1 VNIELV
7 INAQNEEVDI
17 AVLED
22 KVLNEL
28 HKQKSDSSYQVGD
41 IYLGKVRNVVPSL
54 NACFV
59 DVGHEKDA
67 FLHYLDLGPQYSSLS
82 KYVKFSISGKQTKA
96 MLDGFKMES
105 DINKNGKINERVS
118 SGNNILV
125 QIAKEPIS
133 SKGPRLTTEITLA
146 GRYIVLVPF
155 SDKISISSR
164 VKSADERTRLKRL
177 MQSIL
182 PPGFGVIIRT
192 VAVGKKVA
200 DLDSDLRGLVERWNT
215 MHTNLQRSSPPK
227 KILGELNRTSA
238 LLRDILSSEFTS
250 IHVNDEQ
257 LANEIKIFLADIEPD
272 KEKIVKH
279 YSGKVD
285 IFDRFGIY
293 KQIKSSFGKQVNIRN
308 GGYLIIEHTEAM
320 HVIDVNSGNRKP
332 GEANQEQNALETNLE
347 CAKEIAR
354 LLKLR
359 DMGGIIVIDF
369 IDMQKRENRKLL
381 HDTLKKLLKDDKAK
395 SNVLAPS
402 RFGLV
407 EITRQR
413 VRPETEIKTAEKCP
427 TCNGTGEIGASILL
441 TDNIEVLLEG
451 VVKARKHK
459 NYALCVHPYVEAFLT
474 KNRGAW
480 WKKQSVLKDWS
491 AKYGVALEV
500 RSVGSYTLTEYR
512 FFDHDDEE
520 IDLSTIPVVRA
531 EEPSPAP
538 APASEAE

>member
-1 VNIELV
+1 MNIELV
-7 INAQNEEVDI
+7 INAQNDEVDI

-22 KVLNEL
+22 KVLSEL

-67 FLHYLDLGPQYSSLS
+67 FLHYLDLGPQYASLS
-82 KYVKFSISGKQTKA
+82 KYVKFSISGKQTKP
-96 MLDGFKMES
+96 MLDGFKMEP
-105 DINKNGKINERVS
+105 DINKNGKINERVT
-118 SGNNILV
+118 SGNTILV

-146 GRYIVLVPF
+146 GRYVVLVPF
-155 SDKISISSR
+155 SDKISISTR
-164 VKSADERTRLKRL
+164 VKSVDERNRLKRL

-182 PPGFGVIIRT
+182 PPGFGVVIRT

-200 DLDSDLRGLVERWNT
+200 ELDSDLRSLVERWQA
-215 MHTNLQRSSPPK
+215 MHGNLQRSAAPK
-227 KILGELNRTSA
+227 MILGELNKTSA

-257 LANEIKIFLADIEPD
+257 LANEIKIFLADIEPE

-293 KQIKSSFGKQVNIRN
+293 KQIKASFGRQVNIRN
-308 GGYLIIEHTEAM
+308 GGYLIVEHTEAM

-332 GEANQEQNALETNLE
+332 GEQNQEHNALETNME

-354 LLKLR
+354 ILKLR

-369 IDMQKRENRKLL
+369 IDMQKRENRKKL
-381 HDTLKKLLKDDKAK
+381 HDSLKALLKEDKAK

-413 VRPETEIKTAEKCP
+413 VRPETDIKTAEKCP

-441 TDNIEVLLEG
+441 TDDIEHRLTNVIA
-451 VVKARKHK
+451 VTKQPS
-459 NYALCVHPYVEAFLT
+459 YAICVHPYVESFLT
-474 KNRGAW
+474 KNLGTW
-480 WKKQSVLKDWS
+480 WKKSSVLRDWS
-491 AKYGVALEV
+491 AKHGVKLEV
-500 RSVGSYTLTEYR
+500 RPVGSYALTEYR
-512 FFDHDDEE
+512 FFDKDDEE
-520 IDLSTIPVVRA
+520 IDLSFIPTA
-531 EEPSPAP
+531 IKEELK
-538 APASEAE
+538 EELKEV

>member
-7 INAQNEEVDI
+7 INAQNDEVDI

-22 KVLNEL
+22 KVLAEL

-82 KYVKFSISGKQTKA
+82 KYVKFSISGKQSKP
-96 MLDGFKMES
+96 MLDGFKMEP
-105 DINKNGKINERVS
+105 DINKNGKINERVT
-118 SGNNILV
+118 SGNTILV

-146 GRYIVLVPF
+146 GRYVVLVPF

-164 VKSADERTRLKRL
+164 VKSADERNRLKRL

-200 DLDSDLRGLVERWNT
+200 ELDSDLRGLIERWKA
-215 MHTNLQRSSPPK
+215 MHSNLQRSSAPK
-227 KILGELNRTSA
+227 MILGELNKTSA
-238 LLRDILSSEFTS
+238 LLRDILSNEFTS

-257 LANEIKIFLADIEPD
+257 LATEIKTFLADIEPE

-293 KQIKSSFGKQVNIRN
+293 KQIKASFGRQVNIRN
-308 GGYLIIEHTEAM
+308 GGYLIVEHTEAM

-332 GEANQEQNALETNLE
+332 GEQNQEQNALETNME

-354 LLKLR
+354 ILKLR

-369 IDMQKRENRKLL
+369 IDMQKRENRKKL
-381 HDTLKKLLKDDKAK
+381 HDSLKALLKEDKAK

-413 VRPETEIKTAEKCP
+413 VRPETDIKTAEKCP

-441 TDNIEVLLEG
+441 TDDIEHRLTNVIA
-451 VVKARKHK
+451 VTKQPS
-459 NYALCVHPYVEAFLT
+459 YAICVHPYIESFLT
-474 KNRGAW
+474 KNHGTW
-480 WKKQSVLKDWS
+480 WKKRTVLKDWS
-491 AKYGVALEV
+491 VKHGVNLEV
-500 RSVGSYTLTEYR
+500 RPVGSYALTEYR
-512 FFDHDDEE
+512 FFDKDDEE
-520 IDLSTIPVVRA
+520 IDLSFIPTA
-531 EEPSPAP
+531 IKEELK
-538 APASEAE
+538 EEIKEV